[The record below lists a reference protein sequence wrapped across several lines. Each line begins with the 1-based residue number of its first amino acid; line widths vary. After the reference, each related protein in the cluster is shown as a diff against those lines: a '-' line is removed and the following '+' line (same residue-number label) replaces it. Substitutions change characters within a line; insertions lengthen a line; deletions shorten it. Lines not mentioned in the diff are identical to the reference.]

1 MFVAEDV
8 AAQSGNFHAAL
19 IAVQESAKRS
29 ETALKSTINVI
40 ADIERPNQRD
50 RSSDNE
56 ADARLLLDA
65 TPALV
70 SLPWEAPVVTIQP
83 SPSAASLV
91 GSDSPLVSPAIE
103 SKPASI
109 AAVSPVVDHT
119 PIDAPAGDTNVAKVP
134 SPITAMIAQTVTTQP
149 ATEPMHAC
157 DVPTVTFASARLE
170 PPPFATPTAR
180 VPSLIAKGALIFEP
194 LSVDDDHSA
203 FVSPALLRTPSKTA
217 LLSNPAGHGSAQSP
231 GRLHPTVPVTHS
243 RTLSHPVSPLNAAP
257 PSVVTPSRLSPVPS
271 FHQQIAAGTGIAV
284 VPERIKAARSLS
296 SSLLHPPAPASPS
309 PLSPQM
315 VVPQASLSL
324 LVQPTAPAIAS
335 PKTSA
340 SVPHA
345 VMEAV
350 SLHDNQS
357 FSVPHI
363 QGLGPPAKHPSPTPS
378 ALSTEKGES
387 RQFFWG
393 NELRQSVLSSR
404 RDSSRLTDAS
414 DVLDR
419 HAHPSV
425 TTLASTEGGS
435 ALDMSLSSDGSEHG
449 LQLLPLSDT
458 LLSVD
463 THDAASVAVP
473 AEANEDELPG
483 IAIDEIHSV
492 RATTSAQADG
502 DVIHDAA
509 GIDGTAALCVEVDV
523 LHSETA
529 AAAPP
534 NALVTIESPPRALR
548 VPIRNVQRVLAVTK
562 AIPQYDDSKF

>member
-1 MFVAEDV
+1 MNFETLSTVKFGDV
-8 AAQSGNFHAAL
+8 DSLGEFLFENGTQHKLF
-19 IAVQESAKRS
+19 QETFMDLGIS
-29 ETALKSTINVI
+29 V
-40 ADIERPNQRD
+40 
-50 RSSDNE
+50 
-56 ADARLLLDA
+56 
-65 TPALV
+65 
-70 SLPWEAPVVTIQP
+70 PVY
-83 SPSAASLV
+83 
-91 GSDSPLVSPAIE
+91 
-103 SKPASI
+103 
-109 AAVSPVVDHT
+109 
-119 PIDAPAGDTNVAKVP
+119 
-134 SPITAMIAQTVTTQP
+134 PITDA
-149 ATEPMHAC
+149 
-157 DVPTVTFASARLE
+157 
-170 PPPFATPTAR
+170 
-180 VPSLIAKGALIFEP
+180 
-194 LSVDDDHSA
+194 SVDNLDDWLLANQVEHQA
-203 FVSPALLRTPSKTA
+203 FSTLLG
-217 LLSNPAGHGSAQSP
+217 LNNPFNMLDVDFNNEEDFYDWIA
-231 GRLHPTVPVTHS
+231 
-243 RTLSHPVSPLNAAP
+243 SHLYI
-257 PSVVTPSRLSPVPS
+257 
-271 FHQQIAAGTGIAV
+271 HQQIAAGTGIAV